1 MEEKMDKT
9 KVLVIDDE
17 QGIRDLF
24 IQALGEDDYE
34 VLTVE
39 SGEQGLDIIKNEK
52 PHITFLDL
60 KLPGIDGLE
69 VLKRIS
75 DLESKPI
82 VIMITGHG
90 TIAKAAKTM
99 DLGAYDYIVKPFQ
112 IDDIIKLMPIQTAT
126 PNKNQPL
133 ALSAFLKT
141 FVIEFHHFF
150 SYCYFTI
157 FIVI

>member
-1 MEEKMDKT
+1 MDKT

-24 IQALGEDDYE
+24 IQALEDDDYE
-34 VLTVE
+34 VLTVDN
-39 SGEQGLDIIKNEK
+39 GEEGLDIIKNEK
-52 PHITFLDL
+52 PNVTFLDL

-99 DLGAYDYIVKPFQ
+99 DLGAYDYIVKPFD
-112 IDDIIKLMPIQTAT
+112 IDDIIKLMKQ
-126 PNKNQPL
+126 
-133 ALSAFLKT
+133 ALKIDKLEKDVTSFRDQLKGQ
-141 FVIEFHHFF
+141 EGDQE
-150 SYCYFTI
+150 
-157 FIVI
+157 

>member
-1 MEEKMDKT
+1 MDKT

-24 IQALGEDDYE
+24 IQALEEDDYE
-34 VLTVE
+34 VLTVDN
-39 SGEQGLDIIKNEK
+39 GEQGLDIIKSEK
-52 PHITFLDL
+52 PSVIFLDL

-75 DLESKPI
+75 DLEIKPI

-112 IDDIIKLMPIQTAT
+112 IDDIIKLMKQ
-126 PNKNQPL
+126 
-133 ALSAFLKT
+133 ALKIDKLEKDVTSFRDKLKGQKKDQ
-141 FVIEFHHFF
+141 E
-150 SYCYFTI
+150 
-157 FIVI
+157 

>member
-1 MEEKMDKT
+1 MDRIKI
-9 KVLVIDDE
+9 LVIDDE

-24 IQALGEDDYE
+24 IQALEEDDYE
-34 VLTVE
+34 VLTVDN
-39 SGEQGLDIIKNEK
+39 GEQGLEIIENEK
-52 PHITFLDL
+52 PNVTFLDL

-99 DLGAYDYIVKPFQ
+99 DLGAYDYIVKPFD
-112 IDDIIKLMPIQTAT
+112 IDDIIKLMKQ
-126 PNKNQPL
+126 
-133 ALSAFLKT
+133 ALKIAKLEKDVTSLRDQLKGQ
-141 FVIEFHHFF
+141 EGDQE
-150 SYCYFTI
+150 
-157 FIVI
+157 

>member
-1 MEEKMDKT
+1 MDKI

-24 IQALGEDDYE
+24 IQALDEDDYE
-34 VLTVE
+34 VLTVDN
-39 SGEQGLDIIKNEK
+39 GEQGLDIIKSEK
-52 PHITFLDL
+52 PSVIFLDL

-69 VLKRIS
+69 VLKCIS
-75 DLESKPI
+75 DLEIKPI

-112 IDDIIKLMPIQTAT
+112 IDDIIKLMKQ
-126 PNKNQPL
+126 
-133 ALSAFLKT
+133 ALKMDQLEQNVSSFRDQLKKK
-141 FVIEFHHFF
+141 EGDQEL
-150 SYCYFTI
+150 S
-157 FIVI
+157 

>member
-1 MEEKMDKT
+1 MDKT

-24 IQALGEDDYE
+24 IQALEDDDYE
-34 VLTVE
+34 VLTVDN
-39 SGEQGLDIIKNEK
+39 GEEGLDIIKNEK
-52 PHITFLDL
+52 PNVIFLDL

-69 VLKRIS
+69 VLKSIS

-99 DLGAYDYIVKPFQ
+99 DLGAYDYIVKPFD
-112 IDDIIKLMPIQTAT
+112 IDDIIKLMKQ
-126 PNKNQPL
+126 
-133 ALSAFLKT
+133 ALKIDKLEKDVTSFRDQLKGQ
-141 FVIEFHHFF
+141 EGDQE
-150 SYCYFTI
+150 
-157 FIVI
+157 

>member
-1 MEEKMDKT
+1 MDRIKI
-9 KVLVIDDE
+9 LVIDDE

-24 IQALGEDDYE
+24 IQALEEDDYE
-34 VLTVE
+34 VLTVDN
-39 SGEQGLDIIKNEK
+39 GEQGLEIIKNEK
-52 PHITFLDL
+52 PNVTFLDL

-99 DLGAYDYIVKPFQ
+99 DLGAYDYIVKPFD
-112 IDDIIKLMPIQTAT
+112 IDDIIKLMKQALKLDNLEKNITSFRDQL
-126 PNKNQPL
+126 NK
-133 ALSAFLKT
+133 K
-141 FVIEFHHFF
+141 EGDED
-150 SYCYFTI
+150 
-157 FIVI
+157 

>member
-1 MEEKMDKT
+1 MDKI

-24 IQALGEDDYE
+24 IQALEEDDYE
-34 VLTVE
+34 VLTVDN
-39 SGEQGLDIIKNEK
+39 GEQGLDIIKSEMPNV
-52 PHITFLDL
+52 IFLDL

-75 DLESKPI
+75 DLQSKPI

-99 DLGAYDYIVKPFQ
+99 DLGAYDYIVKPFD
-112 IDDIIKLMPIQTAT
+112 IDDIIKLMKQ
-126 PNKNQPL
+126 
-133 ALSAFLKT
+133 ALKIDKLEKDVTSFRDQLKGQ
-141 FVIEFHHFF
+141 EGDQE
-150 SYCYFTI
+150 
-157 FIVI
+157 

>member
-24 IQALGEDDYE
+24 IQALEEDDYE
-34 VLTVE
+34 VLTVDN
-39 SGEQGLDIIKNEK
+39 GEQGLDIIKSEK
-52 PHITFLDL
+52 PNVVFLDL

-75 DLESKPI
+75 DLEIKAI

-99 DLGAYDYIVKPFQ
+99 DLGAYDYIVKPFD
-112 IDDIIKLMPIQTAT
+112 IDDIIKLMKQ
-126 PNKNQPL
+126 
-133 ALSAFLKT
+133 ALKIDKLERDVTSFRDQLKGK
-141 FVIEFHHFF
+141 EGDQE
-150 SYCYFTI
+150 
-157 FIVI
+157 

>member
-24 IQALGEDDYE
+24 IQALEEDDYE
-34 VLTVE
+34 VLTVDN
-39 SGEQGLDIIKNEK
+39 GEQGLDIIKSEK
-52 PHITFLDL
+52 PNVVFLDL

-75 DLESKPI
+75 DLEIKPI

-99 DLGAYDYIVKPFQ
+99 DLGAYDYIVKPFD
-112 IDDIIKLMPIQTAT
+112 IDDIIKLMKQ
-126 PNKNQPL
+126 
-133 ALSAFLKT
+133 ALKIVKLEKDVTSFRDQLKGK
-141 FVIEFHHFF
+141 EG
-150 SYCYFTI
+150 YQE
-157 FIVI
+157 